1 MRIQRRE
8 VAAIQIVSVAL
19 NSRESPIRFM
29 NSTIGATPV
38 RARPGAIRAS
48 AAGQFSAQPFRR
60 GRARP
65 RAMCAHLIRGLVF
78 DNKND
83 YHSQSKNNPFF
94 VRTT

>member
-1 MRIQRRE
+1 MRIRRRALQRRE

-48 AAGQFSAQPFRR
+48 AADQFSAQPFRR
-60 GRARP
+60 GRGDAGTGAAGLGP
-65 RAMCAHLIRGLVF
+65 APCAPI
-78 DNKND
+78 
-83 YHSQSKNNPFF
+83 
-94 VRTT
+94 